1 MNEKD
6 PIENYE
12 GNPEVKHLTND
23 YNLESL
29 SGEKLIEAPTEIVK
43 RLGGMEKLFT
53 SNFNTAQRIRDL
65 KKEFYCQDP
74 KLGAERKIEIQEEY
88 EKLKEAREALKI
100 RIMEYITRKDK
111 DLQDYI
117 EIAENAMKNW
127 GRMYESAQADNLK
140 NEMRR
145 LKPDWLACRDL
156 VNLYRN
162 DYDDIT
168 LDQEEDDPLS
178 LEGVQKAE

>member
-1 MNEKD
+1 
-6 PIENYE
+6 
-12 GNPEVKHLTND
+12 
-23 YNLESL
+23 
-29 SGEKLIEAPTEIVK
+29 
-43 RLGGMEKLFT
+43 
-53 SNFNTAQRIRDL
+53 
-65 KKEFYCQDP
+65 
-74 KLGAERKIEIQEEY
+74 
-88 EKLKEAREALKI
+88 
-100 RIMEYITRKDK
+100 MEYITRKDK